1 MTESLPTRNDAARPR
16 LRSII
21 STILLVLISVMI
33 VRDIFVRRWGAPTPP
48 SSDVTQ
54 RIPLRFRGVRARQR
68 ASRCARA
75 KSPLNRVNPVPEVP
89 MPRRLI
95 STGSPFEK
103 TAGYSRAVI
112 DGDFAFV
119 AGTTG
124 YDYATMTM
132 PADVTSQSRNCF
144 KTIEAA
150 LKEGG
155 FAMADIVR
163 ATYYITDAKDAD
175 AQFAVCGEVLG
186 EIRPAATLLVVAAL
200 YKPEMK
206 VEIEVTAKR
215 RTA

>member
-1 MTESLPTRNDAARPR
+1 MS
-16 LRSII
+16 
-21 STILLVLISVMI
+21 
-33 VRDIFVRRWGAPTPP
+33 
-48 SSDVTQ
+48 
-54 RIPLRFRGVRARQR
+54 
-68 ASRCARA
+68 
-75 KSPLNRVNPVPEVP
+75 
-89 MPRRLI
+89 RRLI

-124 YDYATMTM
+124 YDYATMVM
-132 PADVTSQSRNCF
+132 PEDVTSQTRNCF
-144 KTIEAA
+144 KTIGQA
-150 LKEGG
+150 LKDGG

-163 ATYYITDAKDAD
+163 ATYYITNAADAD
-175 AQFAVCGEVLG
+175 RVLAVCGENLA
-186 EIRPAATLLVVAAL
+186 EIRPASTMLVVAGL